1 MNQALLKIIT
11 DYYKNKHIT
20 EKHANLIAQDY
31 VIALFL
37 LDRCSKNKISHIL
50 TAIVMNCFKKSVLSD
65 SKTDVISILK
75 QITPKY
81 QTAKATLPIFTF
93 FDRYINSSIIK
104 SIKHKHA
111 VMALST
117 AILNKTVSKGAKY
130 N

>member
-37 LDRCSKNKISHIL
+37 LDRCGKNKIAHIL
-50 TAIVMNCFKKSVLSD
+50 TAIIMNCFKKSVLSD
-65 SKTDVISILK
+65 SKTDVVSILK

-81 QTAKATLPIFTF
+81 QTNKATLPIFTF

-117 AILNKTVSKGAKY
+117 AILNKTVSKSAKY